1 MGVGRVTRGSVRRN
15 QQVVVVDRQGNQ
27 RKAKI
32 MTVYG
37 YSGLEKVE
45 RTQASAGDIICIT
58 GGGRLGYIRY
68 IVRPRRRRRTAPAYC
83 RRAHFVDD
91 VLRQQFAAVWQRG

>member
-1 MGVGRVTRGSVRRN
+1 MVIAV
-15 QQVVVVDRQGNQ
+15 
-27 RKAKI
+27 
-32 MTVYG
+32 
-37 YSGLEKVE
+37 LEKVE

-58 GGGRLGYIRY
+58 GVADLGISDTLCDPED
-68 IVRPRRRRRTAPAYC
+68 VVALPPAYC